1 MKIAIFGSCVSR
13 DTCEY
18 IPESNVVAYV
28 ARHSVTSLESPH
40 GSKDIDISG
49 LDSAFQKRMVTS
61 DLKGNGIARIV
72 KNADD
77 LDLILIDLVDERRGF
92 WLFLDGT
99 TMTNSLEVESCGAAR
114 NARRSGARL
123 VEFGTDEHFGM
134 WKSGFDTLVAGLRD
148 AGLWERTILLDIE
161 WAGSIA
167 GARHPQND
175 GFSKLGRQWRRL
187 QRGTREAGR
196 SLTKGHGLGQAW
208 QSLRTVEPTEAEA
221 FADRA
226 QSANSDYIR
235 YREEARFL
243 TASSVIRASSE
254 VRIDKDHKWGPQP
267 FHFRET
273 DYQSIVDS
281 IRSHVKRNG
290 GEAP

>member
-13 DTCEY
+13 DTAEF
-18 IPESNVVAYV
+18 IPEAEVVAYV
-28 ARHSVTSLESPH
+28 ARHSVVSLQSPH
-40 GSKDIDISG
+40 GIKGTDLG
-49 LDSAFQKRMVTS
+49 ELPSAFQKRMVTS
-61 DLKGNGIARIV
+61 DLKGTGMARIG
-72 KNADD
+72 KNAED
-77 LDLILIDLVDERRGF
+77 LDVVLIDLVDERRGF
-92 WLFLDGT
+92 WLFPEGT

-114 NARRSGARL
+114 NARRCGARL
-123 VEFGTDEHFGM
+123 VEFGTDEHFRM
-134 WKSGFDTLVAGLRD
+134 WKSGFDTLITGLKD
-148 AGLWERTILLDIE
+148 AGLWERAILLDIE
-161 WAGSIA
+161 WAGA
-167 GARHPQND
+167 VDGARHPQND
-175 GFSKLGRQWRRL
+175 GFSKWGRQWRRL

-196 SLTKGHGLGQAW
+196 GLAKGQGIGQAW
-208 QSLRTVEPTEAEA
+208 QSLRMVKSTEAEDY
-221 FADRA
+221 ADRA

-235 YREEARFL
+235 YREEARSL